1 MVFKGTIMYRRSSE
15 CICRRLP
22 CSERRRLVFSSKW
35 DHGTRPLN
43 KLQTAALLVIAN
55 ENDLKCPTVA
65 EIHSVL
71 VCLQPQFKLV
81 CMQEACYFHRSNWTK
96 TTLRSCCCC
105 CSSITSCSCNLHPS
119 YSKCCEGSS
128 VHDNNTNSKM
138 RRKVHKIDRRMVL
151 IAVVCILLVRGFAIA
166 ATSASGGIGRSNNN
180 GGSSSTTARVSFYCT
195 IETGKASCGFPRRSH
210 RNNLGR
216 LRLCFM
222 HWNPA
227 NVVLRLSYAD

>member
-1 MVFKGTIMYRRSSE
+1 
-15 CICRRLP
+15 
-22 CSERRRLVFSSKW
+22 
-35 DHGTRPLN
+35 
-43 KLQTAALLVIAN
+43 
-55 ENDLKCPTVA
+55 
-65 EIHSVL
+65 
-71 VCLQPQFKLV
+71 
-81 CMQEACYFHRSNWTK
+81 
-96 TTLRSCCCC
+96 
-105 CSSITSCSCNLHPS
+105 
-119 YSKCCEGSS
+119 
-128 VHDNNTNSKM
+128 M
-138 RRKVHKIDRRMVL
+138 RRKVKKIDRRMVL

-195 IETGKASCGFPRRSH
+195 IETGEAVWFPRRSH